1 MVSRSMLRIDRSRL
15 TNATFPARVEIA
27 TRFDDLDMQGHVN
40 NVAFAALFQEASIAF
55 NKAHI
60 RPHVEPDAAILVGGL
75 FIDYVGQMYY
85 PAPAEID
92 TGVLEIGRSSYVFGH
107 RMRQGERITALCEVN
122 FILGNT
128 NGSIPLPDGARRSL
142 EAAMVRPA

>member
-1 MVSRSMLRIDRSRL
+1 MIRIDRARL
-15 TNATFPARVEIA
+15 ENAALPARIEVA

-60 RPHVEPDAAILVGGL
+60 RPHVDPDSFILVGGM

-85 PAPAEID
+85 PAPAEIES
-92 TGVLEIGRSSYVFGH
+92 GVLEIGRSSYVFGH
-107 RMRQGERITALCEVN
+107 RMRQNGRTTAYSEVS
-122 FILGNT
+122 FILADAT
-128 NGSIPLPDGARRSL
+128 GSCPIPDEARRAL
-142 EAAMVRPA
+142 EAVLVPTTDAA